1 MSYTIIV
8 LCIVALEI
16 LRRIC
21 VSIYAAFFTPLSKV
35 PGPLSLKLC
44 GSIWLYHTLRGETM
58 NIAPKLFKKYGDV
71 VRIGPN
77 EIMVS
82 SKSAIQKIIVEDD
95 FRKSP
100 LYTLTQEDQHRRPLS
115 AGFSISFLNAMEPLM
130 KSCVDFMVEILESRC
145 ITNTESEDGRA
156 VVDMFCMLGNLTMD
170 VMSATLF
177 GGSFGLVI
185 NEDPHVKNLF
195 LDRLRRVYIDV
206 ILPFVKYIPFIPSPV
221 QEMDRMIDEIIKT
234 RRAEMRRGT
243 NGVGGEK
250 AKEKKDLLQIFLDAN
265 ESDPTGFT
273 DKHLMEEMRLF
284 MIAGSDT
291 TGTTCTFTLL
301 LLLNNPS
308 KLHLLTQEILSA
320 FPSKHDT
327 ITFANTQDLPYLN
340 AAINESMRLMPMVVS
355 GLPRYTSETN
365 WMDGFEIPAH
375 VTTYAFPNIL
385 QVDPRIWPDADS
397 YIPERWLD
405 NYKGVPVD
413 KKAFLPFSGGV
424 RNCIGQQ
431 FALREIRLILAT
443 VLRRFELDLIPGQ
456 SHELRVHAVPYFKE
470 GKYLMGVKVRR
481 E

>member
-1 MSYTIIV
+1 
-8 LCIVALEI
+8 
-16 LRRIC
+16 
-21 VSIYAAFFTPLSKV
+21 
-35 PGPLSLKLC
+35 
-44 GSIWLYHTLRGETM
+44 
-58 NIAPKLFKKYGDV
+58 
-71 VRIGPN
+71 
-77 EIMVS
+77 
-82 SKSAIQKIIVEDD
+82 
-95 FRKSP
+95 
-100 LYTLTQEDQHRRPLS
+100 
-115 AGFSISFLNAMEPLM
+115 MEPLM

-221 QEMDRMIDEIIKT
+221 QEMDRMIDGIIKT

>member
-1 MSYTIIV
+1 
-8 LCIVALEI
+8 
-16 LRRIC
+16 
-21 VSIYAAFFTPLSKV
+21 
-35 PGPLSLKLC
+35 
-44 GSIWLYHTLRGETM
+44 
-58 NIAPKLFKKYGDV
+58 
-71 VRIGPN
+71 
-77 EIMVS
+77 MVS

-100 LYTLTQEDQHRRPLS
+100 LYTLTQEDQHVSNLFTETDTRIYKQKVCILIPVFSMLIPSRIHSIEAKDIHQRRPLS

-221 QEMDRMIDEIIKT
+221 QEMDRMIDGIIKT

-284 MIAGSDT
+284 MYALLLIPHKETPNLFAGS
-291 TGTTCTFTLL
+291 L
-301 LLLNNPS
+301 
-308 KLHLLTQEILSA
+308 
-320 FPSKHDT
+320 
-327 ITFANTQDLPYLN
+327 
-340 AAINESMRLMPMVVS
+340 AAIQQGRLALLHFFS
-355 GLPRYTSETN
+355 CSTILPNYTFLHKKSSLRSHPNT
-365 WMDGFEIPAH
+365 IPS
-375 VTTYAFPNIL
+375 PL
-385 QVDPRIWPDADS
+385 QIHKICRI
-397 YIPERWLD
+397 
-405 NYKGVPVD
+405 
-413 KKAFLPFSGGV
+413 
-424 RNCIGQQ
+424 
-431 FALREIRLILAT
+431 
-443 VLRRFELDLIPGQ
+443 
-456 SHELRVHAVPYFKE
+456 
-470 GKYLMGVKVRR
+470 
-481 E
+481 